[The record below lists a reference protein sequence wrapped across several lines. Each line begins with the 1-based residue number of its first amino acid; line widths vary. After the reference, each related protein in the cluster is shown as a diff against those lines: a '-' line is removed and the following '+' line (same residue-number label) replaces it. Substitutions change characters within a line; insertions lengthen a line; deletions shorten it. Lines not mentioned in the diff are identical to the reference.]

1 VGACVQ
7 IVAGDSVQVGEVKS
21 GSSYLSQEDLRLLFG
36 LGTREQADL
45 VEVRWPSGIVQRFKG
60 VEAGQSLTVQE
71 PRGAGR

>member
-1 VGACVQ
+1 MGACVQ

-60 VEAGQSLTVQE
+60 VEAGQSLTVQ
-71 PRGAGR
+71 